1 MKITPEL
8 LLNAYANGYFPMADS
23 KDAKEL
29 DWYCPEERGIIPLSD
44 FHIPKSLAKFLKQHP
59 FTLTTDKAF
68 REVMQACADREETWI
83 NDEIIDLYCT
93 LHEMGFAHSV
103 ECWEGEKLSGG
114 LYGVALAGAFF
125 GESMFSKTS
134 GASKVALVHLVG
146 LLKNAGYTLLDTQ
159 YVNDYLKQF
168 GVVEIAK
175 EEYLTLL
182 RKALSSPP
190 NGGVWNKI

>member
-1 MKITPEL
+1 VIDITPEL
-8 LLNAYANGYFPMADS
+8 LLQAYANGYFPMADS

-29 DWYCPEERGIIPLSD
+29 GWYSPEERGIIPLAD
-44 FHIPKSLAKFLKQHP
+44 FHIPKSLTKFLKQHP

-68 REVMQACADREETWI
+68 RDVMQACADREETWI
-83 NDEIIDLYCT
+83 NGEIIELYYT

-125 GESMFSKTS
+125 GESMFSRTS
-134 GASKVALVHLVG
+134 GASKVALVHLVE
-146 LLKNAGYTLLDTQ
+146 LLKKSGYTLLDTQ

-168 GVVEIAK
+168 GGVEIAK
-175 EEYLTLL
+175 EEYLLL
-182 RKALSSPP
+182 LEKALKVEP
-190 NGGVWNKI
+190 NHRF